1 MLICSRLIIVIF
13 NANFKF
19 LSFNFYITLNIDGCN
34 PHKQRLDNF
43 EECTGV
49 LKTKDQK
56 CLRAADKRHSLLDGL
71 FCYLLQKLLISEK
84 HS

>member
-1 MLICSRLIIVIF
+1 MLFLTQI
-13 NANFKF
+13 
-19 LSFNFYITLNIDGCN
+19 LSFSVLTFNTLNIDGCN

-71 FCYLLQKLLISEK
+71 FFYLLQKLLISEK